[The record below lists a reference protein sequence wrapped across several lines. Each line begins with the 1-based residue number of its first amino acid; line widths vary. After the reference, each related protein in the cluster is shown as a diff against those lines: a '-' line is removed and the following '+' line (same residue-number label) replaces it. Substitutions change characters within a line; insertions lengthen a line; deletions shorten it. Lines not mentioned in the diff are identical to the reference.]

1 MAVIEMR
8 GIKRIYR
15 LAARHGRGKP
25 NEEVVVRALRGLDF
39 FADAGEFVS
48 VMGPSGSGKSTL
60 MNILGCL
67 DKPSAGTYT
76 LDGTETSLSDGDTFA
91 QIRNKKIGF
100 VFQSFNLLPRT
111 TALENV
117 ELPLFYDRNDREK
130 AGEKRNRKERAAA
143 ALEEVGLGERMHHI
157 PSQLS
162 GGQQQR
168 VAIARAM
175 VNDPAFILADEPTGN
190 LDTEM
195 SLEIMGLFQALN
207 RRGKTI
213 IMVTHEPELAAYT
226 KRIITLRDGELVS
239 DVHEGEQREA
249 AGDLARWKKDHA
261 QLTGRPA
268 YAGLAERT
276 GPAGNP
282 VQNPPVQA
290 GEVRA

>member
-1 MAVIEMR
+1 MAVIELR

-15 LAARHGRGKP
+15 IGSPGKKRK
-25 NEEVVVRALRGLDF
+25 ETGEVLVRALRGLDF
-39 FADAGEFVS
+39 SAGEGEFVS

-67 DKPSAGTYT
+67 DKPSEGTYR
-76 LDGTETSLSDGDTFA
+76 LDGTETTGADSDTFA
-91 QIRNKKIGF
+91 LIRNKKIGF
-100 VFQSFNLLPRT
+100 VFQAFNLLART

-117 ELPLFYDRNDREK
+117 ELPLFYNRTERRGQK
-130 AGEKRNRKERAAA
+130 GRKERAAA
-143 ALEEVGLGERMHHI
+143 ALREVGLGDRLDHM

-213 IMVTHEPELAAYT
+213 VMVTHEPELAAYT

-239 DVHEGEQREA
+239 DIPVTEGRDA
-249 AGDLARWKKDHA
+249 AAELARWKADHA
-261 QLTGRPA
+261 L
-268 YAGLAERT
+268 LAE
-276 GPAGNP
+276 AG
-282 VQNPPVQA
+282 A
-290 GEVRA
+290 